1 MDLVNIGIKCQE
13 NKKEN
18 SKDYWHVAWVE
29 VRVCR
34 QAGWPWKNSPSP
46 SLYLGGNKDI
56 VHCSLGASAAFLA
69 ARHTVGPFSF
79 TLAEGVVLGTG
90 ASTVAAG

>member
-1 MDLVNIGIKCQE
+1 M
-13 NKKEN
+13 
-18 SKDYWHVAWVE
+18 
-29 VRVCR
+29 CR

-69 ARHTVGPFSF
+69 ALHVVGPFSF
-79 TLAEGVVLGTG
+79 TLAEGVVLDTG
-90 ASTVAAG
+90 ASTVPAG